1 MDAMER
7 TNLPLEDRREGKVRD
22 VYGLPPAQSG
32 GPPRILL
39 VATDRLSA
47 FDVVLPTPIPGKGR
61 LLTEISTRWFGFIEE
76 GGLAE
81 TFLVST
87 DAAEIPGISDAERA
101 ALRGRVVIGTRC
113 EVVPVECVA
122 RGYLAGSGWVEYQQ
136 SGTVCGVSLPP
147 GLRQGDRLPEP
158 IFTPATKAE
167 QGAHD
172 ENISFEQA
180 CEIAG
185 EATMRRLR
193 DLTMSIY
200 NAASARAAKRGVII
214 ADTKFE
220 FGRPVDRAGDPEA
233 PLLLIDEALT
243 PDSSRFWPAEAWKP
257 GEEQPSFDKQYVREH
272 LLRLVE
278 AGRWNKQAPGPELP
292 EDVVRNTL
300 RRYEEAR
307 SRLFG

>member
-1 MDAMER
+1 MER
-7 TNLPLEDRREGKVRD
+7 TNLPLQDRREGKVRD
-22 VYGLPPAQSG
+22 VYGLPPANSG
-32 GPPRILL
+32 ESPRILL

-61 LLTEISTRWFGFIEE
+61 LLTDISTRWFQFIEQRGLAYTFLLSTE
-76 GGLAE
+76 VSDIPGLAE
-81 TFLVST
+81 A
-87 DAAEIPGISDAERA
+87 DRA
-101 ALRGRVVIGTRC
+101 ALQGRVVIGTRC

-136 SGTVCGVSLPP
+136 SGRVCGVELPP
-147 GLRQGDRLPEP
+147 GLRQGDRLPQP

-185 EATMRRLR
+185 EETMRRLR
-193 DLTMSIY
+193 DMTMRIY
-200 NAASARAAKRGVII
+200 TEASAYALERGVII

-220 FGRPVDRAGDPEA
+220 FGRPVESAGDPGS

-243 PDSSRFWPAEAWKP
+243 PDSSRFWPADEWRP

-272 LLRLVE
+272 LLQLVE
-278 AGRWNKQAPGPELP
+278 QGAWNKRAPGPELP
-292 EDVVRNTL
+292 ADVVRNTL
-300 RRYEEAR
+300 GRYQEASR
-307 SRLFG
+307 RLFG